1 MTSRHPCFYRVP
13 PQQLHRRNQLTEAT
27 QTKVLNTVIS
37 VKRTS
42 PALCYEPDFIWK
54 DTNFASLERNIRD
67 LEDEIQTMK
76 TNGLWHTD
84 GRGEDFKQM
93 EVYKNHS
100 KFMKNKIDL
109 LKQEVV
115 KKDSESMALQ
125 TKLDTL
131 SNQNSDC
138 KQHIEVLKESL
149 IAKEHRANILQTEV
163 DALRL
168 RLEERESFLSKKI
181 SQTQDLIEEKGTLN
195 SEICDLK
202 DMLEVKEK
210 KINILQKKAENLQEQ
225 LKDKDKQLDSLGDRV
240 TSLQADTSNTDTA
253 LITLEE
259 ALSEK
264 IEEAEMYKN
273 ENKELKSQLASL
285 QERLS
290 EKEACEAEHI
300 ARWNPELSGQLQV
313 VQTEAVHHKEEV
325 EKSNAEVQRLLA
337 LLRELQ
343 SQRLEQDKRIIE
355 LERQVKE
362 QNQKQSVNPGQA
374 GEMSPNTS
382 RQLDDLMSALDKT
395 RKELDATRQ
404 QLSSTQN
411 ALSERDNE
419 MSRIRADHSKQL
431 TEILQLKQQALLAAV
446 SEKDGCINL
455 LELSPMRNIST
466 SENVMTL
473 RREKERFTNYQ
484 KQQAH
489 SRMKHMA
496 EHYED
501 GHIHPQYSHHSHHG
515 QQRELISPPPEQ
527 DDEDGIWA

>member
-13 PQQLHRRNQLTEAT
+13 PQELHRRNQLPDAT

-54 DTNFASLERNIRD
+54 DTKIASLERNIRG
-67 LEDEIQTMK
+67 LEDEIQTIK
-76 TNGLWHTD
+76 TNGLLHTD
-84 GRGEDFKQM
+84 GRDEEFKQM

-115 KKDSESMALQ
+115 KKESESMALQ

-149 IAKEHRANILQTEV
+149 IAKEHRANILQAEV

-168 RLEERESFLSKKI
+168 CLDERESFLNKKI
-181 SQTQDLIEEKGTLN
+181 KQTQDLIEEKGTLN
-195 SEICDLK
+195 SEMCDLK

-225 LKDKDKQLDSLGDRV
+225 LKDKNKQFDSLGDRM
-240 TSLQADTSNTDTA
+240 TSLQANSSNTDTA
-253 LITLEE
+253 LVTLEE

-264 IEEAEMYKN
+264 VEEAEMYKN

-290 EKEACEAEHI
+290 EKEVCDSEHV
-300 ARWNPELSGQLQV
+300 ARWNPELSERSQV
-313 VQTEAVHHKEEV
+313 LQTETARHKEEL

-343 SQRLEQDKRIIE
+343 SERLEQDKIIIE

-382 RQLDDLMSALDKT
+382 RQLEDLMAALDKT
-395 RKELDATRQ
+395 RKELDASRQ
-404 QLSSTQN
+404 HLSSTQN
-411 ALSERDNE
+411 TLSERDNE
-419 MSRIRADHSKQL
+419 LSRIRADHSKQL
-431 TEILQLKQQALLAAV
+431 TEILQLK
-446 SEKDGCINL
+446 N
-455 LELSPMRNIST
+455 MST
-466 SENVMTL
+466 PEDVMTL
-473 RREKERFTNYQ
+473 RREKERFMNHQ

-489 SRMKHMA
+489 SRMKHVA